1 MTKILLLSLTVLL
14 TGCFGSNTIPPNP
27 WPNDADLQDCDYPLP
42 DKLDLD
48 TDLADVYLMALGEIE
63 VCNSRLSGV
72 RKAKEEYKKLVED

>member
-1 MTKILLLSLTVLL
+1 MIKILLLSLTLLL
-14 TGCFGSNTIPPNP
+14 TGCLGSNTIPPDP
-27 WPNDADLQDCDYPLP
+27 FPNNSDLQDCVYPLP

-48 TDLADVYLMALGEIE
+48 TDLADLYLRALGEIE